1 MTETRYLGKYEILKE
16 LGRGG
21 FGVVYMAKDSVLQRS
36 VAVKALHPAL
46 LVDPQFIERFK
57 NEARIAALL
66 DHPNLVP
73 VYDFGQED
81 GQFYL
86 VMAYMPG
93 GSLSKRLKA
102 SAPFPTGQVIQT
114 IREIGA
120 GLAYAHDH
128 KIIHRDLKPSNILF
142 DDKGIARVSDMGFA
156 KLVRESSA
164 ASLTAS
170 GQQVGT
176 PSYMAPEIWKGKP
189 ATIASDIYS
198 LACICI
204 EMFTGK
210 PYFDGETTPEIML
223 KHFQP
228 REIPA
233 EIPPGL
239 RSALAKALAEK
250 PEERYASIPE
260 FLAGLEQVDAKRA
273 GYHLGFEGAPAG
285 QREQR
290 PPEPPSRA
298 PSQAEANGKQ
308 KPGSAD
314 EKKDKRKWVVGAVI
328 GALLLIL
335 GVLTM
340 SLLKTRNRMA
350 AMTLPTDPPQAVR
363 TEAPAAG
370 KTPAKDSTP
379 VQSKTSTPTITPTPQ
394 PTLGI
399 GSIMIREEDGM
410 EMVYVPAGEFE
421 MGSESGVSDEKPVH
435 TVYLDAYRIDKY
447 EVSNAQYAKCV
458 AAGDCTKPM
467 YTNSSTRSNYFGNPE
482 YDHYPVTN
490 VSWHQANTYCQW
502 AGGDLPTEAQWEKA
516 ARGTDGRTYPWGN
529 ESPTCQLTNFNN
541 GTYENPAHCKGDTS
555 LVSDSES
562 GASPYGALNMAANVS
577 EWVRDWYGP
586 YQSGDTQNPEGP
598 SSGTARVIRGGSW
611 FSYYRVIRATYR
623 VGGNPADA
631 DCVFGF
637 RCVLPEH

>member
-1 MTETRYLGKYEILKE
+1 MVLFEGETPAMAMTKHLIEGPRFHQSLPAGW
-16 LGRGG
+16 
-21 FGVVYMAKDSVLQRS
+21 D
-36 VAVKALHPAL
+36 AL
-46 LVDPQFIERFK
+46 LKNCLAMDPDDRYPSAE
-57 NEARIAALL
+57 ALL
-66 DHPNLVP
+66 EVLDRGVLEASNRTAE
-73 VYDFGQED
+73 QD
-81 GQFYL
+81 GQSPKQPEKTSE
-86 VMAYMPG
+86 ANSSG
-93 GSLSKRLKA
+93 
-102 SAPFPTGQVIQT
+102 
-114 IREIGA
+114 
-120 GLAYAHDH
+120 
-128 KIIHRDLKPSNILF
+128 
-142 DDKGIARVSDMGFA
+142 KGT
-156 KLVRESSA
+156 A
-164 ASLTAS
+164 A
-170 GQQVGT
+170 
-176 PSYMAPEIWKGKP
+176 
-189 ATIASDIYS
+189 D
-198 LACICI
+198 
-204 EMFTGK
+204 
-210 PYFDGETTPEIML
+210 
-223 KHFQP
+223 
-228 REIPA
+228 
-233 EIPPGL
+233 
-239 RSALAKALAEK
+239 
-250 PEERYASIPE
+250 
-260 FLAGLEQVDAKRA
+260 
-273 GYHLGFEGAPAG
+273 
-285 QREQR
+285 
-290 PPEPPSRA
+290 EPPSRA
-298 PSQAEANGKQ
+298 PSQAETNGKQ
-308 KPGSAD
+308 KLGSVG
-314 EKKDKRKWVVGAVI
+314 EKKDKRMWVVGAVI
-328 GALLLIL
+328 GALLLML
-335 GVLTM
+335 GVL
-340 SLLKTRNRMA
+340 SLSLIGA
-350 AMTLPTDPPQAVR
+350 AIKKAAAPIPTDTPQAAR
-363 TEAPAAG
+363 IDDPAMTEAPI
-370 KTPAKDSTP
+370 
-379 VQSKTSTPTITPTPQ
+379 KTSTPTITATPQ

>member
-1 MTETRYLGKYEILKE
+1 M
-16 LGRGG
+16 
-21 FGVVYMAKDSVLQRS
+21 S
-36 VAVKALHPAL
+36 
-46 LVDPQFIERFK
+46 
-57 NEARIAALL
+57 
-66 DHPNLVP
+66 
-73 VYDFGQED
+73 
-81 GQFYL
+81 
-86 VMAYMPG
+86 G
-93 GSLSKRLKA
+93 GSLKDRLKQGALPEA
-102 SAPFPTGQVIQT
+102 SAIKISSQILTGLKAIH
-114 IREIGA
+114 ENG
-120 GLAYAHDH
+120 
-128 KIIHRDLKPSNILF
+128 IIHRDLKPGNILF
-142 DDKGIARVSDMGFA
+142 DSYGTARISDLGFA
-156 KLVRESSA
+156 KALQSDSSM
-164 ASLTAS
+164 SLSMS
-170 GQQVGT
+170 GGMFGT
-176 PSYMAPEIWKGKP
+176 PAYMAPEVWRGNQ
-189 ATIASDIYS
+189 ASVRSDIYS
-198 LACICI
+198 LGCILY
-204 EMFTGK
+204 EMLTDMVLFE
-210 PYFDGETTPEIML
+210 GETPAMAMT
-223 KHFQP
+223 KHLIEGP
-228 REIPA
+228 RFHQS
-233 EIPPGL
+233 L
-239 RSALAKALAEK
+239 
-250 PEERYASIPE
+250 
-260 FLAGLEQVDAKRA
+260 
-273 GYHLGFEGAPAG
+273 PAG
-285 QREQR
+285 WDALLKNCLAMDPDDRYPSAEALLEVLDRGVLEASNRTAEQDGQS
-290 PPEPPSRA
+290 PKQPEKTSEANSSGKGTAADEPPSRA
-298 PSQAEANGKQ
+298 PSQAETNGKQ
-308 KPGSAD
+308 KLGSVG
-314 EKKDKRKWVVGAVI
+314 EKKDKRMWVVGAVI

>member
-1 MTETRYLGKYEILKE
+1 MKDKTKLGKYEILEE

-239 RSALAKALAEK
+239 RSALTKALAEK

-260 FLAGLEQVDAKRA
+260 FLAGLEQVDAKRE
-273 GYHLGFEGAPAG
+273 GYHLGFEGAQAR

-298 PSQAEANGKQ
+298 PSQAETNGKQ

-328 GALLLIL
+328 GALLLMLGIL
-335 GVLTM
+335 
-340 SLLKTRNRMA
+340 SLSLIGTAIKKA
-350 AMTLPTDPPQAVR
+350 AAPIPTDTPQAAR
-363 TEAPAAG
+363 IDDPAMTEAPI
-370 KTPAKDSTP
+370 
-379 VQSKTSTPTITPTPQ
+379 KTSTPTITATPQ

-399 GSIMIREEDGM
+399 GSIMTRETDGM
-410 EMVYVPAGEFE
+410 EMVYVPAGEFI
-421 MGSESGVSDEKPVH
+421 MGVPDTNSERVENTNSFWIDRTEVTVLMYKKCVESGEC
-435 TVYLDAYRIDKY
+435 
-447 EVSNAQYAKCV
+447 EFSNEF
-458 AAGDCTKPM
+458 TKSTLFSKDSYPM
-467 YTNSSTRSNYFGNPE
+467 TY
-482 YDHYPVTN
+482 VT
-490 VSWHQANTYCQW
+490 WDQANNYCTW
-502 AGGDLPTEAQWEKA
+502 AGGRLPTEKEWEKA
-516 ARGTDGRTYPWGN
+516 ARGPYGNLYPWGN
-529 ESPTCQLTNFNN
+529 VPASDKATQMSIVEFESQLKPTGSFS
-541 GTYENPAHCKGDTS
+541 ENIS
-555 LVSDSES
+555 F
-562 GASPYGALNMAANVS
+562 YGVFDMAGNAS
-577 EWVRDWYGP
+577 EWVDDWMNINRNIKVVKGGGEYYCIWP
-586 YQSGDTQNPEGP
+586 DKNERWDSYFCNFFVANNSLPLQLFAERNRISG
-598 SSGTARVIRGGSW
+598 IL
-611 FSYYRVIRATYR
+611 
-623 VGGNPADA
+623 
-631 DCVFGF
+631 GF
-637 RCVLPEH
+637 RCVVDP